1 MRKLFWAAGKQY
13 KMAWNFLWNDFGVVI
28 FTPNLFPVIAN
39 QKAISGAEAEMR
51 KNGLESQSCYRFQRA

>member
-13 KMAWNFLWNDFGVVI
+13 KMAKNLLWGDFGVVI
-28 FTPNLFPVIAN
+28 FTPNMFHIIAN
-39 QKAISGAEAEMR
+39 QKANLGAEAEMR